1 MANEIKVYNTLSKN
15 KEAFKPIKTGAIS
28 MYNCGPTVYDFAH
41 IGNLRSYVFADTLRR
56 TLEFNDYKVHQVI
69 NITDV
74 GHLVSEGD
82 DGEDKMTKALK
93 REKLPLTLESM
104 SVIAEKYFQTFVDDL
119 KALNIELP
127 EKFPKASEHI
137 LEDIEIIKKLDEK
150 GFMYKTTDGLYFN
163 TEKFPA
169 YGKLGQSAV
178 HDSKSIDTGILDA
191 KPPEQNRKPEQ
202 SPQHNNVSRIGIN
215 AEKKSQRDFC
225 LWKFD
230 AKLGWE
236 SPWGRGFPGW
246 HIECSAMSRKYLG
259 QPFDIHTGGIDHIP
273 VHHNNEIAQ
282 SEAAYDEPLANYW
295 MHNEFITLNNS
306 KMAKS
311 AGGFIT
317 LNALKDESISPIGY
331 RYWLLTAHYRSPT
344 NFSFEAVHGAQNALI
359 RLMATVSQYSAQ
371 NGQGS
376 PITGYID
383 RFRMLV
389 NDDLDTPQ
397 AIALTWELIKDP
409 AQMDEDKLATL
420 LEFDRVLGL
429 GLAHVPKATDTES
442 LILPVEITALVDAR
456 EDARK
461 EKDWKKSD
469 ALRAEIETRGYIIKD
484 TDKGVSVIKK

>member
-1 MANEIKVYNTLSKN
+1 MAKEIKVYNTLSKN
-15 KEAFKPIKTGAIS
+15 MEIFKPVKTGEVF

-56 TLEFNDYKVHQVI
+56 TLEFNNYKVHQVI

-104 SVIAEKYFQTFVDDL
+104 NVIAEKYFQAFVNDF

-127 EKFPKASEHI
+127 ENFPKASEHI
-137 LEDIEIIKKLDEK
+137 QEDIEIIQKLEEK
-150 GFMYKTTDGLYFN
+150 GFMYKTSDGLYFD
-163 TEKFPA
+163 TARFPS
-169 YGKLGQSAV
+169 YGKLGQSV
-178 HDSKSIDTGILDA
+178 TGDTSA
-191 KPPEQNRKPEQ
+191 QEQKD
-202 SPQHNNVSRIGIN
+202 VSRIGLN
-215 AEKKSQRDFC
+215 TEKKSQRDFC

-230 AKLGWE
+230 TKLGWD
-236 SPWGRGFPGW
+236 SPWGKGFPGW

-282 SEAAYDEPLANYW
+282 SEAAYDKPLANYW

-317 LNALKDESISPIGY
+317 LSGLKDESISPIGY
-331 RYWLLTAHYRSPT
+331 RYWLLTAHYRSPA
-344 NFSFEAVHGAQNALI
+344 NFSFEAVRGAQNALI
-359 RLMATVSQYSAQ
+359 RLMATVSQYSGQ
-371 NGQGS
+371 NSIGT
-376 PITGYID
+376 PISAYIE
-383 RFRMLV
+383 RFRAHV
-389 NDDLDTPQ
+389 NDDLDTPK
-397 AIALTWELIKDP
+397 AIALAWDLTKDSE
-409 AQMDEDKLATL
+409 QKDTDKLATL

-429 GLAHVPKATDTES
+429 GLRDVPKTTES
-442 LILPVEITALVDAR
+442 ENSSSLPVEIVALVDAR

-469 ALRAEIETRGYIIKD
+469 ALRAEIEARGYIVKD
-484 TDKGVSVIKK
+484 TEKGVNVLKK